1 MIVTAI
7 YDYLIYYRLRL
18 AADTAVAHFRTILL
32 RIFFNQIRT
41 NVRKCDGL
49 HTPAA
54 LFEPCKG
61 RTIGYLGGAMV
72 FVSQQQFFFILA
84 TKHAFFFIVS

>member
-7 YDYLIYYRLRL
+7 YDYLIYYRLWL

-49 HTPAA
+49 HTPDSSARGHDVSVLGDLA
-54 LFEPCKG
+54 DVVPQSG
-61 RTIGYLGGAMV
+61 ISIIHNDRYRT
-72 FVSQQQFFFILA
+72 
-84 TKHAFFFIVS
+84 

>member
-18 AADTAVAHFRTILL
+18 AANTAVAHFRTILL

-49 HTPAA
+49 HTP
-54 LFEPCKG
+54 EKEYKG
-61 RTIGYLGGAMV
+61 SKKLRG
-72 FVSQQQFFFILA
+72 
-84 TKHAFFFIVS
+84 HR